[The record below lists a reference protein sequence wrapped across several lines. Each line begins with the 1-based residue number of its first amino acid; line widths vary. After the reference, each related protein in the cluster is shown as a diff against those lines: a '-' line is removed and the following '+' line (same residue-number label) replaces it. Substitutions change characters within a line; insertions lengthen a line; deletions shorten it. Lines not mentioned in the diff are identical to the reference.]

1 MQHFRDIYD
10 EWLVHVYRV
19 GKSKHSLVLN
29 IAFNKNK
36 THDNA
41 VFVSENN
48 KGNTPFKSED

>member
-10 EWLVHVYRV
+10 EWLVYRV
-19 GKSKHSLVLN
+19 GNSKHSLVLN
-29 IAFNKNK
+29 IAFNNKK

-48 KGNTPFKSED
+48 